1 MSAPVFLKVKAHDL
15 IRLARTANK
24 ALRGD
29 SNDAEHDALH
39 EIREEILDIVK
50 ESPVIDR
57 DRR

>member
-39 EIREEILDIVK
+39 QIREDLLGIVK
-50 ESPVIDR
+50 ESPIIEY
-57 DRR
+57 RR